1 MPKRAKKGAGDG
13 SRATS
18 DIEELPR
25 KMVKR
30 LIELGHSKTTY
41 YYENI
46 EGGHGGAANYPQ
58 TAYLW
63 TLVFMFLRQKL
74 KLGEA

>member
-1 MPKRAKKGAGDG
+1 M
-13 SRATS
+13 
-18 DIEELPR
+18 
-25 KMVKR
+25 KR

-74 KLGEA
+74 KLGKPDDHLIFKKKKKGVVN